1 MNGRVGRVAQC
12 RMSHLGS
19 SLPLLATLVALS
31 MLLLLQCDVVRG
43 INVALHGQVSP
54 KEFVVGSAVTC
65 EGMRTAFEKRSD
77 VGRLRFFILLLRWSC

>member
-1 MNGRVGRVAQC
+1 MQDVTSGVI
-12 RMSHLGS
+12 S
-19 SLPLLATLVALS
+19 SLLATLVALS

-65 EGMRTAFEKRSD
+65 EDAYC
-77 VGRLRFFILLLRWSC
+77 L